1 MASESN
7 GDQLDAVVLRD
18 EILEATYWMLRE
30 EDISDTIEATDLTA
44 FLDATDDDIRLVF
57 DRLEDDELFERAA
70 DGYELTDRGE
80 YEAKR
85 RFADTFGHMEEG
97 HSHAECGP
105 DCWCHNPEADE
116 EDVCPTAPAPE

>member
-1 MASESN
+1 MGSESN